1 VELDR
6 GWNKRLEQN
15 FAGLRERVLRIKED
29 VLELLQDGKYVGYGA
44 STKGNTLLQHFGVGP
59 ELLPCIVD
67 INPDKHGRVTPG
79 TKIPI
84 VAEHEGRDYFV
95 LPWHF
100 RQHIL
105 NKEEDFR
112 ARGGKIAFPLPEPD
126 VYGRGGL
133 EPHRRVQA
141 AREAS
146 AA

>member
-1 VELDR
+1 V
-6 GWNKRLEQN
+6 Q
-15 FAGLRERVLRIKED
+15 RIKKD

-44 STKGNTLLQHFGVGP
+44 STKGNTLLQHFGIGP

-79 TKIPI
+79 SKIPI
-84 VAEHEGRDYFV
+84 VGESEGSDYFV

-105 NKEEDFR
+105 NKEEDFM
-112 ARGGKIAFPLPEPD
+112 ARGGKIAFPLPEPG
-126 VYGRGGL
+126 VYGLRGL
-133 EPHRRVQA
+133 EQHQRREA
-141 AREAS
+141 ARETS